1 MRFEIEWDEEAL
13 EELGRLRAYDRQRI
27 VDAIETHLILA
38 PDELQGPVK
47 YIDTLIPP
55 WSEAPGIWQLSVVP
69 FRIFYD
75 VFRDERRVCVQAVR
89 RKPHGKQT
97 KDIL

>member
-1 MRFEIEWDEEAL
+1 MRFEVEWDEEAF
-13 EELGRLRAYDRQRI
+13 EDFERLRAYDRQRI
-27 VDAIETHLILA
+27 SATIEAHLILT
-38 PDELQGPVK
+38 PDEVQGPIK

-55 WSEAPGIWQLSVVP
+55 WSESPGIWQLSVIP

-75 VFRDERRVCVQAVR
+75 VFRDERRVYVQAVR